1 MAVLPADQQIAAALV
16 KAGLLTVAEQQEL
29 LKALG
34 QQKVGIDDLLLGY
47 PKVTDEAVAQARG
60 SVLNIPYVNLRDVE
74 INRDA
79 IALLPKDLAENYHM
93 VIYDRRG
100 DELQAGLV
108 DPTNFKAIEAL
119 EFLARKKNLKARY
132 AIISATGLAEAL
144 KMYGDLGQEVEEVLD
159 VAEEKFTSGQELDL
173 APELTE
179 VTKSAPISKII
190 SVILRHA
197 VEGGASDIHIEPE
210 HKITRVRYRID
221 GILHTSITL
230 PLYLH
235 AALVARVKV
244 LANLKID
251 ETRVPQDGRIRL
263 EFNSRYIDFRVST
276 MPLLNQEKVVMRI
289 LDTPKKAPTLEDLG
303 FWGRQ
308 LKVMQDN
315 SQRPDGMFLVT
326 GPTGSGKSTTLFSLL
341 NIIKEESINI
351 CTLEDP
357 IEYYIEGVNQSQV
370 KPEVGFTFATGLR
383 SLLRQDPDVIMVGEI
398 RDSETAALA
407 THAALTGHLVLSTLH
422 TNDALGAIP
431 RLIDMKVEPFLLSS
445 TLNVIEAQRLVRK
458 LCQECK
464 VARPLPPEAMQRPQ
478 KVLAGVLAEAMH
490 PELKGKPIQFYKGQ
504 GCKHCSGTG
513 YQGRLAVTEV
523 IEVTDTIRNIMS
535 SSQSTTEIS
544 RELVKQEFVN
554 LEQDGVIKAAL
565 GLTTLEEV
573 LRVTNLAQ
581 EDVLG
586 GR

>member
-1 MAVLPADQQIAAALV
+1 MALLPIDKAIIAELGQQ
-16 KAGLLTVAEQQEL
+16 GLLTLPEQTEI
-29 LKALG
+29 
-34 QQKVGIDDLLLGY
+34 QKILQDSEVKLDDVLLGY
-47 PKVTDEAVAQARG
+47 PKVTDEKAAEARG
-60 SVLNIPYVNLRDVE
+60 KVLGVPYINLHGIE

-79 IALLPKDLAENYHM
+79 LALLPKDLAENYKM
-93 VIYDRRG
+93 VIYGREG
-100 DELQAGLV
+100 DELLGGLV
-108 DPTNFKAIEAL
+108 DPTNIKAIEAL
-119 EFLARKKNLKARY
+119 EFLGRKKNLKVRY
-132 AIISATGLAEAL
+132 TIISLSGFNEAL
-144 KMYGDLGQEVEEVLD
+144 KLYGNLGQEVEEVLD
-159 VAEEKFTSGQELDL
+159 VAEEKFTQASELDT

-179 VTKSAPISKII
+179 VTKTAPISKII

-210 HKITRVRYRID
+210 QKITRVRYRID

-244 LANLKID
+244 LASLKID
-251 ETRVPQDGRIRL
+251 ETRIPQDGRIRL
-263 EFNSRYIDFRVST
+263 EFNNRFIDFRIST

-289 LDTPKKAPTLEDLG
+289 LDTPKKAPTLQDLG

-308 LKVMQDN
+308 LKIMEDN
-315 SQRPDGMFLVT
+315 VKRPDGMLLVT
-326 GPTGSGKSTTLFSLL
+326 GPTGSGKSTTLFSVL
-341 NIIKEESINI
+341 NMVKNEASNI

-357 IEYYIEGVNQSQV
+357 IEYYVEGVNQSQV

-398 RDSETAALA
+398 RDNETAALA

-431 RLIDMKVEPFLLSS
+431 RLMDMKVEPFLLSS

-464 VARPLPPEAMQRPQ
+464 IQVDIPIEALKEPQLVYKSIDPESLP
-478 KVLAGVLAEAMH
+478 
-490 PELKGKPIQFYKGQ
+490 PELKGKPMKFYKGQ
-504 GCKHCSGTG
+504 GCKHCGGTG
-513 YQGRLAVTEV
+513 YQGRLSISEV
-523 IEVTDTIRNIMS
+523 IEITDPIRHILSASQDMS
-535 SSQSTTEIS
+535 EIS
-544 RELVKQEFVN
+544 KELSKQHFIN
-554 LEQDGVIKAAL
+554 LEQDGVIKCLL

-573 LRVTNLAQ
+573 FRVTTISQAT
-581 EDVLG
+581 
-586 GR
+586 

>member
-1 MAVLPADQQIAAALV
+1 MALTTIDRQILEELV
-16 KAGLLTVAEQQEL
+16 SKNLLTTAEHNEILTSIQQGEL
-29 LKALG
+29 KLSDIL
-34 QQKVGIDDLLLGY
+34 VGY

-60 SVLNIPYVNLRDVE
+60 QALDVPYINLKEVE
-74 INRDA
+74 VNRDA
-79 IALLPKDLAENYHM
+79 LALLPKDLANNYQM
-93 VIYDRRG
+93 VIYGRQG
-100 DELQAGLV
+100 DELQAGVV

-119 EFLARKKNLKARY
+119 EFLARKRNLKVRY
-132 AIISATGLAEAL
+132 AIISPSSLNEAL
-144 KMYGDLGQEVEEVLD
+144 KLYGNLGQEVEEVLD
-159 VAEEKFTSGQELDL
+159 VAEEKFTQLPELET

-179 VTKSAPISKII
+179 VTKTAPISKII

-210 HKITRVRYRID
+210 HKITRVRYRVD
-221 GILHTSITL
+221 GILKTSITL

-251 ETRVPQDGRIRL
+251 ETRIPQDGRIRL
-263 EFNSRYIDFRVST
+263 EFNNRYIDFRVSI

-289 LDTPKKAPTLEDLG
+289 LDTPKKAPTLADLG

-308 LKVMQDN
+308 LKIMEEN
-315 SQRPDGMFLVT
+315 SQRPNGMFLVT

-341 NIIKEESINI
+341 NMIKQETTNI

-357 IEYYIEGVNQSQV
+357 IEYYVEGVNQSQV

-383 SLLRQDPDVIMVGEI
+383 SLLRQDPDVVMVGEI
-398 RDSETAALA
+398 RDNETAALA

-431 RLIDMKVEPFLLSS
+431 RLVDMKVEPFLLAS

-458 LCQECK
+458 LCQNCK
-464 VARPLPPEAMQRPQ
+464 TPVEVPADYLKQPQTIMKGIDPEALP
-478 KVLAGVLAEAMH
+478 A
-490 PELKGKPIQFYKGQ
+490 ELKNKPLQFFKGQ
-504 GCKHCSGTG
+504 GCKHCGGIG

-523 IEVTDTIRNIMS
+523 VEITEEIRHLV
-535 SSQSTTEIS
+535 STTRDLSIITK
-544 RELVKQEFVN
+544 ELTKQHFIN
-554 LEQDGVIKAAL
+554 LEQDGLIKAL
-565 GLTTLEEV
+565 QGLTTLEEIF
-573 LRVTNLAQ
+573 RVTTI
-581 EDVLG
+581 EEV
-586 GR
+586 